1 MVDPPIGE
9 HRADLA
15 PYLVGDQPLRPPTR
29 WTLRQGPS
37 VRVPRALVLG
47 IVELGKRSM
56 KSFFEHRM
64 ATYAEQLSYRGL
76 FGFFPFIILVFALL
90 AVLRVDAVFDRLIEA
105 AMGAPPQQIPEPLEP
120 VAEEGRA
127 QAGFLRPL
135 IEQARE
141 QAGGG
146 LLSFGIVIS
155 LWSVSAVAFTLT
167 EALNVAYG
175 VEETRSRRKRFAFAL
190 VLGPFLALALIV
202 ASGLMLIGPR
212 VAGWFTGLAG
222 LDEAWVALWG
232 WLRFP
237 VALFLLAAV
246 LSVVYRFVPDTD
258 RSFWFATPGAVF
270 AVIAWAIASLGF
282 SFYLANFA
290 DRGLTYGSLGMAVGL
305 LVYLYLSAS
314 VVLLGA
320 EINAAVYRL
329 RRGQISENSR
339 NLQG

>member
-1 MVDPPIGE
+1 M
-9 HRADLA
+9 
-15 PYLVGDQPLRPPTR
+15 
-29 WTLRQGPS
+29 
-37 VRVPRALVLG
+37 
-47 IVELGKRSM
+47 VELGKRSV

-76 FGFFPFIILVFALL
+76 FGLFPFIILIFALL
-90 AVLRVDAVFDRLIEA
+90 AMLQLDAVFDRLIEA

-120 VAEEGRA
+120 VAQEGRA
-127 QAGFLRPL
+127 QAEFLRPL

-146 LLSFGIVIS
+146 LLSFGLVVS
-155 LWSVSAVAFTLT
+155 LWSVSAVVFALT
-167 EALNVAYG
+167 EALNAACG
-175 VEETRSRRKRFAFAL
+175 VKETRSRRKRFAFTL
-190 VLGPFLALALIV
+190 VFGPLLALAFIV
-202 ASGLMLIGPR
+202 ACGLMLIGPR
-212 VAGWFTGLAG
+212 VAGGLAG
-222 LDEAWVALWG
+222 LAGLAGLHEAWVALWA

-237 VALFLLAAV
+237 VALLLLAPV

-258 RSFWFATPGAVF
+258 RSFWSGTPGALF

-290 DRGLTYGSLGMAVGL
+290 DRGLTYGSLGTAVGL

-320 EINAAVYRL
+320 EINAAVHRL
-329 RRGQISENSR
+329 R
-339 NLQG
+339 

>member
-1 MVDPPIGE
+1 MVE
-9 HRADLA
+9 M
-15 PYLVGDQPLRPPTR
+15 
-29 WTLRQGPS
+29 
-37 VRVPRALVLG
+37 
-47 IVELGKRSM
+47 GKISIRN
-56 KSFFEHRM
+56 FFEHRM
-64 ATYAEQLSYRGL
+64 TTYAEQLSYRGL
-76 FGFFPFIILVFALL
+76 FGLFPFIILVFALL
-90 AVLRVDAVFDRLIEA
+90 AVLQVDAVFDRLIEA
-105 AMGAPPQQIPEPLEP
+105 AAAAPPQKGPESLEP

-127 QAGFLRPL
+127 QTEFLRPL

-167 EALNVAYG
+167 EALNAAYG

-190 VLGPFLALALIV
+190 VFGPFLALAFIV
-202 ASGLMLIGPR
+202 ACGLMLIGPQ
-212 VAGWFTGLAG
+212 VAGWFAELAG
-222 LDEAWVALWG
+222 LDEEWVALWG

-237 VALFLLAAV
+237 AALFLLAVV
-246 LSVVYRFVPDTD
+246 LSVYRLVPDTD

-290 DRGLTYGSLGMAVGL
+290 NRGLTYGSLGTAVGL

-329 RRGQISENSR
+329 RRGRISEN
-339 NLQG
+339 

>member
-1 MVDPPIGE
+1 M
-9 HRADLA
+9 
-15 PYLVGDQPLRPPTR
+15 
-29 WTLRQGPS
+29 
-37 VRVPRALVLG
+37 
-47 IVELGKRSM
+47 VELGKRSV

-76 FGFFPFIILVFALL
+76 FGLFPFIILIFALL
-90 AVLRVDAVFDRLIEA
+90 AMLQLDAVFDRLIEA

-120 VAEEGRA
+120 VAQEGRA
-127 QAGFLRPL
+127 QAEFLRPL

-146 LLSFGIVIS
+146 LLSFGLVVS
-155 LWSVSAVAFTLT
+155 LWSVSAVVFALT
-167 EALNVAYG
+167 EALNAACG
-175 VEETRSRRKRFAFAL
+175 VKETRSRRKRFAFTL
-190 VLGPFLALALIV
+190 VFGPLLALAFIV
-202 ASGLMLIGPR
+202 ACGLMLIGPR
-212 VAGWFTGLAG
+212 VAGGLAG
-222 LDEAWVALWG
+222 LAGLHEAWVALWA

-237 VALFLLAAV
+237 VALLLLAAV

-258 RSFWFATPGAVF
+258 RSFWSGTPGALF

-290 DRGLTYGSLGMAVGL
+290 DRGLTYGSLGTAVGL

-320 EINAAVYRL
+320 EINAAVHRL
-329 RRGQISENSR
+329 R
-339 NLQG
+339 